1 MKTAKVT
8 IKDIAKECG
17 ISPASVSLV
26 LNNRES
32 RISEATKKKIQETIE
47 KYNYRPNKLAIS
59 LLTNSTFTFGVIV
72 PDISNIF
79 FAELCRGCESEARKH
94 NYAIIVTSAEE
105 FPANNMQYL
114 NMLIDHQVD
123 GVVYAAP
130 SNIDDQDI
138 QAICSKI
145 TETKTPFVAVDRI
158 LNFPSAKSIIN
169 DNIHGGYIATKHL
182 LELGHRRIGCLT
194 GPLCNQVSED
204 RLRGYQ
210 KALQEFGVPYDPVL
224 IREGNFAV
232 SCGYDSLAYMR
243 GKGATAL
250 FCFNDMMALGVY
262 RAIRDYKLRLPDSIS
277 LVGYDDIYIADLL
290 EPPLTTVSQ
299 PAFEIGA
306 SAIRALFDMEKNVPS
321 VDRIVFTPDLK
332 IRSTTGP
339 CPPTSLN
346 VDAP

>member
-114 NMLIDHQVD
+114 NMLIDHQLRR
-123 GVVYAAP
+123 
-130 SNIDDQDI
+130 ILM
-138 QAICSKI
+138 
-145 TETKTPFVAVDRI
+145 TKTFKLSVP
-158 LNFPSAKSIIN
+158 KSQRQ
-169 DNIHGGYIATKHL
+169 K
-182 LELGHRRIGCLT
+182 R
-194 GPLCNQVSED
+194 PLW
-204 RLRGYQ
+204 LW
-210 KALQEFGVPYDPVL
+210 
-224 IREGNFAV
+224 
-232 SCGYDSLAYMR
+232 
-243 GKGATAL
+243 TA
-250 FCFNDMMALGVY
+250 F
-262 RAIRDYKLRLPDSIS
+262 
-277 LVGYDDIYIADLL
+277 
-290 EPPLTTVSQ
+290 
-299 PAFEIGA
+299 
-306 SAIRALFDMEKNVPS
+306 
-321 VDRIVFTPDLK
+321 
-332 IRSTTGP
+332 
-339 CPPTSLN
+339 
-346 VDAP
+346 